1 MTTDAYF
8 RYFSMTKPITSVAL
22 LMLYEEGKFQLSDPL
37 AKYLPE
43 FATKVIPVSPDFTGS
58 AAGPVTVDFV
68 ETSELGPVSMAE
80 TKTVLR

>member
-1 MTTDAYF
+1 VFGDVRVFKAGV
-8 RYFSMTKPITSVAL
+8 KDPIAVQRGVAV
-22 LMLYEEGKFQLSDPL
+22 YTEIG
-37 AKYLPE
+37 ARHV
-43 FATKVIPVSPDFTGS
+43 VIPVSADFVGS